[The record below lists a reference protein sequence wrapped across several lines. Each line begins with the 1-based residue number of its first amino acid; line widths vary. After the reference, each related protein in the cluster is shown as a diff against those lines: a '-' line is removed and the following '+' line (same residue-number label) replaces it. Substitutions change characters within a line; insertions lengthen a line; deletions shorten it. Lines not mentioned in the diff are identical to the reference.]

1 MDLIKS
7 RESRGHI
14 AQVLL
19 NSIFCPN
26 WLDNT
31 LGQILFS
38 LLDLV
43 VTTSLS
49 VREVWG
55 SRLGPVKSDTV
66 LPGTRHRGCFLRTWK
81 LSCLGAQRWKRA
93 PLLITRFGGIPRV

>member
-7 RESRGHI
+7 RESRGPI

-19 NSIFCPN
+19 NLIFCPTVY
-26 WLDNT
+26 WLDNI
-31 LGQILFS
+31 LGQMLFS

-49 VREVWG
+49 MREVWG
-55 SRLGPVKSDTV
+55 SRPGPVKSDKV
-66 LPGTRHRGCFLRTWK
+66 SPGTRR
-81 LSCLGAQRWKRA
+81 RA
-93 PLLITRFGGIPRV
+93 VFFEL